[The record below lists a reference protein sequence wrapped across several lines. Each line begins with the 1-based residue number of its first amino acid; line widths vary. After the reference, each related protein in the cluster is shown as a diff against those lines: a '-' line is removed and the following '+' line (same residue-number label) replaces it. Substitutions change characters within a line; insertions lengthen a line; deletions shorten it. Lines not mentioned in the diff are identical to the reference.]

1 MKKALIALAMIVS
14 FTIPAATAHAYPI
27 SFGPLSQSLIEQIG
41 CAWPPEPQARCRY
54 GYRWDPD
61 RHGGGSCEP
70 CRDRHQGSRY
80 RDWDDRYNEPR
91 RYRDYGDYGS
101 RRYREYDD
109 DRYYQPRR
117 Y

>member
-61 RHGGGSCEP
+61 RHGGGSF
-70 CRDRHQGSRY
+70 QSRSVGAGPAAM
-80 RDWDDRYNEPR
+80 PR
-91 RYRDYGDYGS
+91 AWRCS
-101 RRYREYDD
+101 ANMA
-109 DRYYQPRR
+109 
-117 Y
+117 